1 MSGKSVRGRRGF
13 ALRLAAGTAVA
24 LASAPALATTR
35 TWNTTSGSWSTAT
48 DWTPNGVPAAG
59 DSILIEVNDSA
70 GRTVTYDYTG
80 AAVTLANLTIDND
93 LTGTN
98 TLSMAANNLTVGN
111 PEQVGFIG
119 NGAITQSG
127 GVNNIAGGL
136 ELGVEGTGIGNYT
149 LSGTGTLTDS
159 SANGGEIIGFFGTGT
174 FTQTGGI
181 NSVSGSG
188 STIVIADTPGSHGAY
203 NLSGGSATAP
213 AVFVGTANGGGSAGG
228 TGILS
233 VTGGSLTT
241 TGGLSVSAGT
251 GSAIVLGGG
260 SITAGSLNTSGIPSN
275 FGWTGGTLTLTN
287 QILNF
292 DSANLANS
300 PLGSS
305 RTLSSGQTLN
315 VNGGNGEN
323 IGGVGSGSLTVN
335 NGAVNTVV
343 GSNVLVNPPGSLTIN
358 LGGTVTDLSGL
369 TNQGTFVISG
379 GTFNGTVTNQG
390 SMNVNANPVVSTISV
405 GLFSSGSL
413 FVANGAGLVVNSTS
427 LDNTGSFQISGGSVS
442 GSAAIINDYGGN
454 MYAAGSLNGPSF
466 TNNGTLNLTGTL
478 NANSTTN
485 TNNGVINVPGATAL
499 TGSGG
504 NITNN
509 NLITIT
515 AGAVNLP
522 VANHGV
528 IQGGGGV
535 FLAVAGNDGVIAANN
550 LSFPLSVNISGT
562 NAVVNNPD
570 GQMRVADGCI
580 MNVATGLQFVNNGTI
595 TMQGP
600 NAVMN
605 GLAMGNFGTIQGQ
618 GRISNAVTNSG
629 IVAPGGGQ
637 LTFAGSLT
645 NAAAGQ
651 IQAPT
656 GATAAIVGASA
667 NSGTV
672 ALNGGTFDNGVSTF
686 TNNSGGF
693 VVGNGTFKSGG
704 LTNNGT
710 LSFADSP
717 TSVFGAVTNNASL
730 KITSNTTTFF
740 GAVTNAVGAT
750 IKVSTGTSR
759 FLTTF
764 TNNGTFNSDPAVNEF
779 ASMAIGPEGVLLGG
793 SGDQFIVSGDLINT
807 STRNAAWN
815 TAAALISFTGGP
827 AHTLAWSGI
836 NQGASYQGYVN
847 NFAIGALELSAGNTL
862 TLEPGGA
869 IYVGS
874 LLLDGRP
881 ADASQLA
888 AYIAQAISNSGS
900 ADPTDIY
907 YDPGQTANAYLND
920 STYVLGNGGVLSPV
934 PEPASL
940 SVVVLLAPLVR
951 RRRAQF

>member
-1 MSGKSVRGRRGF
+1 M
-13 ALRLAAGTAVA
+13 A
-24 LASAPALATTR
+24 LASVRASATTR
-35 TWNTTSGSWSTAT
+35 VWNTTSGSWTLSTN
-48 DWTPNGVPAAG
+48 WTPSGTPATG
-59 DSILIEVNDSA
+59 DVIEIENSDSTS
-70 GRTVTYDYTG
+70 RTITYDYTG
-80 AAVTLANLTIDND
+80 AAVSLSELFLDN
-93 LTGTN
+93 TGTGTD
-98 TLSMAANNLTVGN
+98 TLSMTANNLTVSGF
-111 PEQVGFIG
+111 EQIGSSG
-119 NGAITQSG
+119 NGAMTQSG
-127 GVNNIAGGL
+127 GIFTISTTSGGL
-136 ELGVEGTGIGNYT
+136 LLGAFGGSTGNYT
-149 LSGTGTLTDS
+149 LSGTGTLIGTGP
-159 SANGGEIIGFFGTGT
+159 NPGETIGNFGTGT
-174 FTQTGGI
+174 FTQTGGTNTLSGTSSEI
-181 NSVSGSG
+181 VMGFNS
-188 STIVIADTPGSHGAY
+188 GSHGAY
-203 NLSGGSATAP
+203 NLSGGTVSA
-213 AVFVGTANGGGSAGG
+213 AVIAAGSAPQSGA
-228 TGILS
+228 GILS
-233 VTGGSLTT
+233 VTGGSLTAT
-241 TGGLSVSAGT
+241 STLSVANSPGC
-251 GSAIVLGGG
+251 AIVFGGG
-260 SITAGSLNTSGIPSN
+260 SITAGSLNTFGAPSN
-275 FGWTGGTLTLTN
+275 FSWTGGTLTLTN

-292 DSANLANS
+292 DSGNLAIS
-300 PLGSS
+300 PIGSS
-305 RTLSSGQTLN
+305 RTLSSGQSLI

-343 GSNVLVNPPGSLTIN
+343 GNNVFVNPLGSLTIN
-358 LGGTVTDLSGL
+358 VGGTVTDAFGL

-390 SMNVNANPVVSTISV
+390 SMNVNASAVSTISV

-504 NITNN
+504 NLTNN

-550 LSFPLSVNISGT
+550 LSFPLSVNINGA
-562 NAVVNNPD
+562 NAVVNNAD

-618 GRISNAVTNSG
+618 GRISNVVTNSG
-629 IVAPGGGQ
+629 IVAPSGGQ
-637 LTFAGSLT
+637 LTFAGGVT

-651 IQAPT
+651 IQVPT

-686 TNNSGGF
+686 TNNSGAF

-779 ASMAIGPEGVLLGG
+779 ASLAIGPEGVLLGG
-793 SGDQFIVSGDLINT
+793 TGDQFIVSGDLINT

-815 TAAALISFTGGP
+815 TAAALINFTGSP
-827 AHTLAWSGI
+827 AHTLAWSGSD
-836 NQGASYQGYVN
+836 QGASYQGYVN
-847 NFAIGALELSAGNTL
+847 NFGIGTLELSAGNTL

-874 LLLDGRP
+874 LLLDGRLGDP
-881 ADASQLA
+881 TQLS

-907 YDPGQTANAYLND
+907 YDPSQTANAYLND
-920 STYVLGNGGVLSPV
+920 STYALGNGGVLSPV